1 MNTHTAVSAAGSV
14 ASQSAPAACS
24 GEPRRLLTV
33 DRGNSTFDC
42 LDHER
47 SVRIRFGVDAA
58 GEAAAVQFVLAARPS
73 LCVAAT
79 VVRDGL
85 RPILEALE
93 KARCPVLR
101 AGGDLACPLVVDYE
115 PATDL
120 GVDRWLGALAAY
132 RRFGCAIVVDCGS
145 ATTVNLVDG
154 KGCFRG
160 GVIAPGLRAL
170 VAGMNLLTPALPS
183 ARLDVVPN
191 ALPRSSQDA
200 VDAGVL
206 LGYCGMVERL
216 VANAHR
222 ALGAPAKVV
231 LTGGNAPLLQRH
243 GRLCGE
249 VVDDLVHQGL
259 KILAGTST

>member
-1 MNTHTAVSAAGSV
+1 MNDHAAVPGVGSV
-14 ASQSAPAACS
+14 APLPGPVAGSEA
-24 GEPRRLLTV
+24 PRRLLTV

-42 LDHER
+42 LDHDR
-47 SVRIRFGVDAA
+47 SVRCRFGVDAA
-58 GEAAAVQFVLAARPS
+58 GEAAAVQFVLAAQPL

-85 RPILEALE
+85 RPIAEALE
-93 KARCPVLR
+93 TARCPVLR

-120 GVDRWLGALAAY
+120 GVDRWLGALAAH

-145 ATTVNLVDG
+145 ATTVNLVDD

-170 VAGMNLLTPALPS
+170 VVGMNLLTPALPS
-183 ARLDVVPN
+183 ARFDVVPN
-191 ALPRSSQDA
+191 ALPRSSQAA

-222 ALGAPAKVV
+222 TLGSPARVV
-231 LTGGNAPLLQRH
+231 LTGGHAPLVQRH
-243 GRLCGE
+243 GRLRGE

-259 KILAGTST
+259 KILAQAGA

>member
-1 MNTHTAVSAAGSV
+1 MNDHAALSGSDSV
-14 ASQSAPAACS
+14 ATQAHLAAKS

-42 LDHER
+42 LDHDR
-47 SVRIRFGVDAA
+47 AVRCRFGVDPA
-58 GEAAAVQFVLAARPS
+58 GQAAVVHFVMAARPV

-101 AGGDLACPLVVDYE
+101 AGSDLACPLVVDYE

-132 RRFGCAIVVDCGS
+132 RRFGRAIVVDCGS

-154 KGCFRG
+154 AGVFRG
-160 GVIAPGLRAL
+160 GVIAPGLRAF
-170 VAGMNLLTPALPS
+170 VAGMNLVTPALPS
-183 ARLDVVPN
+183 PRFDVMPSS
-191 ALPRSSQDA
+191 LPRSSQAA

-222 ALGAPAKVV
+222 ALGSPAQVV
-231 LTGGNAPLLQRH
+231 LTGGHAPLVQRH
-243 GRLCGE
+243 GRLEGE
-249 VVDDLVHQGL
+249 LVDDLVHQGL
-259 KILAGTST
+259 TILAGTSA